1 MKKEAVKFVLAI
13 VFCVFF
19 AAGSQAATNYYWN
32 DPNVVGNYS
41 WNNAAGNWGSS
52 TYVPILAYP
61 TTGDTAY
68 IYKAKEC
75 IIGTDM
81 VGVAKAL
88 AANVYVGGLASTNAF
103 LTIKG
108 EASFAASL
116 RLGYAAVA
124 DSKGTVRIDTGAVVT
139 VPTLVVGSTGTSTYT
154 SIGDCNLMGTLN
166 VTSAIVIGTN
176 VAYGNGVMTV
186 NGGTLNY
193 TGTGNTFILSNLA
206 SSKGKLTVN
215 NGAVVNIASTIY
227 IGKVGIGELIINSGG
242 KVKTTAI
249 APLQVGSAVGSTGSL
264 TMNGGVLEVGN
275 ILHIGTNSA
284 NTNFMQLNNDANVMA
299 GNTLQIAYSS
309 ATSVGRLTIAGTA
322 KMRVASHIY
331 MGFATAGT
339 GAATIELQGGTLT
352 GMATLVI
359 NSGSALNKIN
369 ITGGTL
375 ILPISQ
381 FANVNTYIGNGRIY
395 TGYGSSRCIKVQTTA
410 TQVIVTADINLLK
423 AAWNPVPATGGT
435 VTPCADANIV
445 LQWSPGLNAISHD
458 VYGGTNYN
466 DVNDANTSTA
476 GIFQGNQ
483 LLGDETFELNP
494 SAIPVGQT
502 VYWRIDEVGSTT
514 TTKGNVWS
522 FTREALIESFE
533 SYITDANLQAVWPN
547 GILQIGSTTSPAGGR
562 GLGTKSMEIDYST
575 AGAPYETKVT
585 QTFAC
590 PRDFTAGAA
599 KSLVLYFHGAKLN
612 VSEVVFVQLSDG
624 TNSARVYYNSG
635 DPNRITEYWN
645 YWQFFGVPLSDFAGV
660 NLANITSISIGAGDG
675 IAGGG
680 GIGKLYI
687 DDIKVYPLTCFAGK
701 SALTGDI
708 VLTNS
713 FPYSG
718 GDTETTMTN
727 CSIDFF
733 DFAGL
738 AMDWQRSGSTVT
750 AVAPSDSN
758 LVLRYEFE
766 DGGGTTAADS
776 SGKGNNGDI
785 NWEGDWRTPGHSGD
799 ALFHN
804 GGVFVTLPAAAFSTV
819 TNEITISV
827 WMRNPAGVGGT
838 GSPIP
843 NNAHFFDAGKGTSSY
858 VFTIYLGWKP
868 EGDNASYGTVPFLTN
883 YDTPGEQDFVAVS
896 YPSPDKYYGIEPGGT
911 LRWVH
916 YAFVKNVTTGVQ
928 QIYVDGELVA
938 EGRNMFRSIAG
949 ITKATLGTATWVA
962 RPFFGESDD
971 LRIYDKALSQAEIV
985 SLAGKASVVQP
996 LITSADINKDN
1007 VVDFKDLSVIFDSW
1021 ASISLWP

>member
-494 SAIPVGQT
+494 NAIPVGQT
-502 VYWRIDEVGSTT
+502 VYWRIDEVSSTT

-522 FTREALIESFE
+522 FTREALIESFD
-533 SYITDANLQAVWPN
+533 SYANTAALQAVWGTN
-547 GILQIGSTTSPAGGR
+547 AILEIGSTTFFPLGTSHAGGR
-562 GLGTKSMEIDYST
+562 GGLSYQSMAIDYNT
-575 AGAPYETKVT
+575 VNAPYEAKVT

-590 PRDFTAGAA
+590 ARDLTGGAA
-599 KSLVLYFHGAKLN
+599 KSLVLYFHADRGN
-612 VSEVVFVQLSDG
+612 TPEVVFVELGDG
-624 TNSARVYYNSG
+624 TNTARVYYNSG
-635 DPNRITEYWN
+635 DTQRITDYRA
-645 YWQFFGVPLSDFAGV
+645 YWQFFGTMLSDFTGID
-660 NLANITSISIGAGDG
+660 LTNITSISIGAGDG
-675 IAGGG
+675 SAAGSGAG
-680 GIGKLYI
+680 RIYI
-687 DDIKVYPLTCFAGK
+687 DDVRVYPSTCFASK
-701 SALTGDI
+701 SAPMGDI
-708 VLTNS
+708 VVTNS
-713 FPYSG
+713 VLYAG
-718 GDTETTMTN
+718 GDPETTMTDCLVN
-727 CSIDFF
+727 FF

-738 AMDWQRSGSTVT
+738 AINWQRTGETVT

-758 LVLRYEFE
+758 LVLWYEFE
-766 DGGGTTAADS
+766 AGSGTTAVDS
-776 SGKGNNGDI
+776 SVNGNNGDI
-785 NWEGDWRTPGHSGD
+785 NFEGDWSIPGHSGN

-804 GGVFVTLPAAAFSTV
+804 EGVFVTLPATAFNTI
-819 TNEITISV
+819 TNEMTISTWV
-827 WMRNPAGVGGT
+827 RNPLGDT
-838 GSPIP
+838 GNTNIG
-843 NNAHFFDAGKGTSSY
+843 HYFDAGKNINSY
-858 VFTIYLGWKP
+858 VFSMYLNWKP
-868 EGDNASYGTVPFLTN
+868 EVDNSLRGVLVFNANAWSPPVPA
-883 YDTPGEQDFVAVS
+883 D
-896 YPSPDKYYGIEPGGT
+896 
-911 LRWVH
+911 
-916 YAFVKNVTTGVQ
+916 
-928 QIYVDGELVA
+928 QIIV
-938 EGRNMFRSIAG
+938 EGRAEHFADVWNHWAVVADTSKGIQRMYFNGMLIGENQNAFQSIAG
-949 ITKATLGTATWVA
+949 ITKSTLGNAA
-962 RPFFGESDD
+962 FHPRPFFGSSDD
-971 LRIYDKALSQAEIV
+971 FRLYNRALSHAEIV

-996 LITSADINKDN
+996 LITAGDINGDN

-1021 ASISLWP
+1021 ASAVLWP